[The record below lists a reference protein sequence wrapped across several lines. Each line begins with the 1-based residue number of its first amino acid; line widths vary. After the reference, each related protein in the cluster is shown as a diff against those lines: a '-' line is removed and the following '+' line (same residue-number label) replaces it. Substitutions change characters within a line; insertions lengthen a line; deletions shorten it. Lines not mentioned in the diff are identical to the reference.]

1 MERKKLVKVC
11 GVVISFLGIIGITY
25 REDLKKGYQKIKEPD
40 NQKEV
45 VWITESSIKD
55 IQDEMEAGLNK
66 LLEKKGCC
74 YKVKFVSFP
83 METYEDDVK
92 KIQQIFFIVTCVLWG
107 TIEMIF
113 IHFIKTTT

>member
-1 MERKKLVKVC
+1 MA
-11 GVVISFLGIIGITY
+11 Y

-55 IQDEMEAGLNK
+55 IQDEMEVGLNK
-66 LLEKKGCC
+66 LLEKKVCR

-83 METYEDDVK
+83 VETYEDDVK
-92 KIQQIFFIVTCVLWG
+92 IFFIVTCVLWG